1 MPDIIQPIADAIAD
15 LARGV
20 GLHVPDG
27 AWTVGPVVPPCAEIE
42 VPNGTRTDPEQAESQ
57 LGSDDWDL
65 EYPVTLWVDLR
76 RASDA
81 QTQLKDFLEAF
92 ISAVDADRSLGLAPA
107 TVGFELDDASVVSF
121 ERVYGLER
129 DRQLI
134 GYETTVAVLALVP
147 HS

>member
-81 QTQLKDFLEAF
+81 QTQLKDFLGG
-92 ISAVDADRSLGLAPA
+92 VHQRG
-107 TVGFELDDASVVSF
+107 G
-121 ERVYGLER
+121 R
-129 DRQLI
+129 
-134 GYETTVAVLALVP
+134 
-147 HS
+147 